1 MIIMNT
7 NFKLYSPLEKKSKL
21 CKRRGVA
28 DIIST
33 MLLMGITV
41 TGASTLT
48 YFVNDSFVSGN
59 LATAA
64 SLDTATKSIQLLA
77 FDTRDSV
84 TLLQFANLDNK
95 LDQKLCG
102 VSCTGVS
109 LSDKIPSS
117 GGSEF
122 IVIKIKNNSINSIFL
137 ENIQLNNI
145 LHTWDSQT
153 SGVTLN
159 TVQNLSLGGNYPH
172 DGKFSILPISS
183 TVQSANN
190 EIQSGK
196 TVNLLIKLGP
206 NDQDVLLNN
215 GITVL
220 LNIGSIHP
228 VEFLIESGNAR

>member
-1 MIIMNT
+1 MKD
-7 NFKLYSPLEKKSKL
+7 NFKLHSPLEQKFKL

-64 SLDTATKSIQLLA
+64 SLDTATKSVQLLA
-77 FDTRDSV
+77 FDTRDSI
-84 TLLQFANLDNK
+84 TLLQFSHLDNK
-95 LDQKLCG
+95 FGDQKLCA
-102 VSCTGVS
+102 VSCTSVS

-122 IVIKIKNNSINSIFL
+122 LVIKIKNNSINSIFL
-137 ENIQLNNI
+137 ENIQLNNV
-145 LHTWDSQT
+145 LHTWDPQT
-153 SGVTLN
+153 SDAALN

-172 DGKFSILPISS
+172 DGKFSILPNSS

-206 NDQDVLLNN
+206 NDSDILLNK
-215 GITVL
+215 GISVL